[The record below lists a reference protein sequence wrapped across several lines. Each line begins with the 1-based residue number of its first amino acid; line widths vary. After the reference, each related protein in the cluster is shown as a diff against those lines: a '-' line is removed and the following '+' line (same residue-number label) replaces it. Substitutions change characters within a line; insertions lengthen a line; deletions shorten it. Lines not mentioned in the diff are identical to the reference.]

1 MYSLASS
8 LKISK
13 IARMEDQ
20 LCVSVGS
27 QPTDHLENA
36 LFSKVLV
43 IYTGGTIGMLCDGD
57 KGLVPVKNKLKE
69 TLLHNPLTHD
79 VEFAKLYL
87 SEHYKDHYFVLPW
100 IEGKSRILY
109 EIYEYEELLDSSNM
123 SFDNW
128 RQIAM
133 DIYRNYNS
141 YDGFVV
147 LHGTDTMAYTASA
160 LSFMLENLGKTVI
173 VTGSQIPIFQVISDG
188 RDNFISSLI
197 LAGHYNIPEVAVFFN
212 HKLFRGNRVTKTS
225 ADNFS
230 AFDSHNMIPLA
241 TVGVA
246 IEVNESIILRPDA
259 IAKFQVNTTLNPNV
273 AILRLFPNIS
283 LDVIRTFFSHP
294 IEGVVIQSYGAG
306 NMPTKR
312 QGFFALL
319 AEASARGVIIVNCT
333 QCLRGSVHCLYET
346 SKLFV
351 EAGVLSGHDMTAEA
365 ALTKMS
371 YVLGKADWSLQM
383 KKQAMMRSIRG
394 ELTQTPDPERA
405 YNILLESISQFLN
418 LSHPTEVQNLQSAVS
433 HVLLSSAVLHND
445 LNRIVKLCDS
455 GINIHVVNSDK
466 RSLLHIAAG
475 TSNFDIIKFL
485 LLKGLSIHSKDS
497 YGQTALTEA
506 IRHERQ
512 EVVEILVENG
522 ANLDLNTL
530 GDFLTRC
537 AANGHLKRLQ
547 LFEIAGADLNTPN
560 KSGRTALH
568 EACLHKKTKVIK
580 YLLTK
585 GVNKMCPDLLGIT
598 PEDIAIKLQDDEIL
612 RLMAVG
618 NSNR

>member
-1 MYSLASS
+1 
-8 LKISK
+8 
-13 IARMEDQ
+13 MET
-20 LCVSVGS
+20 LSENLSGPSRAS
-27 QPTDHLENA
+27 QPTDRLENT

-43 IYTGGTIGMLCDGD
+43 IYTGGTIGMLSDPD
-57 KGLVPVKNKLKE
+57 KGLVPVKKKLKE
-69 TLLHNPLTHD
+69 TLSQNPLTHD
-79 VEFAKLYL
+79 REFAQLYL
-87 SEHYKDHYFVLPW
+87 SQEYNQRYFVLPW

-133 DIYRNYNS
+133 DIYSNYNN
-141 YDGFVV
+141 YEGFVV

-197 LAGHYNIPEVAVFFN
+197 LAGHYTIPEVAVFFN

-225 ADNFS
+225 ADNFN

-246 IEVNESIILRPDA
+246 IEVNENIILRPDA

-283 LDVIRTFFSHP
+283 LDVIKTFFSYP

-306 NMPTKR
+306 NMPTNR
-312 QGFFALL
+312 NGFFALL
-319 AEASARGVIIVNCT
+319 SEASARGVIIINCT
-333 QCLRGSVHCLYET
+333 QCLKGSVHCLYET

-371 YVLGKADWSLQM
+371 YVLSKTDWSLQK

-394 ELTQTPDPERA
+394 ELTQPPDPERE
-405 YNILLESISQFLN
+405 YNSLLQNISQFLN
-418 LSHPTEVQNLQSAVS
+418 LTHPIEVQGLQSAIS
-433 HVLLSSAVLHND
+433 HVLLSSSIFHND
-445 LNRIVKLCDS
+445 LNRLVKLCDS
-455 GINIHVVNSDK
+455 GINIHAVNSDN
-466 RSLLHIAAG
+466 RSLLHLAVGGSHI
-475 TSNFDIIKFL
+475 DVIKFL
-485 LLKGLSIHSKDS
+485 LLKGLSVHTKDS

-512 EVVEILVENG
+512 DVVEILVENG
-522 ANLDLNTL
+522 ANLELNTL
-530 GDFLTRC
+530 GDFLTSER
-537 AANGHLKRLQ
+537 KS
-547 LFEIAGADLNTPN
+547 LF
-560 KSGRTALH
+560 
-568 EACLHKKTKVIK
+568 V
-580 YLLTK
+580 
-585 GVNKMCPDLLGIT
+585 
-598 PEDIAIKLQDDEIL
+598 
-612 RLMAVG
+612 
-618 NSNR
+618 